1 MPDDCGAAA
10 AGRYIFSEGKMND
23 ITITDGATPTVT
35 PKKPFP
41 SILVSAGWIIL
52 YFALQIVVTAVII
65 GVMLAT
71 EHSAA
76 AAGGQALPFDPA
88 AIGKDGVLI
97 MWGLVASAA
106 IQLALM
112 WLYLRKDER
121 TQQIGLTYFGHL
133 SLGRTLTI
141 AVGAVAAATIFNYVY
156 ANYVIPGMPMQDEMA
171 KILASI
177 PRTPL
182 NMIVGFVAI
191 AGAAPLIEEL
201 LFRGLLQKSLAHKMP
216 VWAAITLSA
225 LVFSL
230 VHMQPYAIPALMAI
244 GAAFGYIY
252 HKTGSL
258 RVTIILHMINNAVA
272 LIVTQA
278 V

>member
-1 MPDDCGAAA
+1 MDSLTTT
-10 AGRYIFSEGKMND
+10 AG
-23 ITITDGATPTVT
+23 VT
-35 PKKPFP
+35 HSVVNEKPFP
-41 SILVSAGWIIL
+41 GILASVGWIIL
-52 YFALQIVVTAVII
+52 YFALQILVTAVII
-65 GVMLAT
+65 GVVLAIN
-71 EHSAA
+71 HSAA
-76 AAGGQALPFDPA
+76 GANGQTPNIDPT
-88 AIGKDGVLI
+88 AITKDGVVI

-112 WLYLRKDER
+112 WLYLRKGDR
-121 TQQIGLTYFGHL
+121 LQQIGLTHFGRL
-133 SLGRTLTI
+133 SLGKTVAL

-156 ANYVIPGMPMQDEMA
+156 ATFVIPGMPMQDDMA

-182 NMIVGFVAI
+182 NMTIGFLAI

-216 VWAAITLSA
+216 IWAAITLSA

-272 LIVTQA
+272 LILTQA